1 MFRSRWAGFLFR
13 MLLVSVIVLV
23 GFQGAL
29 RLLFPVHYRP
39 LLQQYGHRY
48 NVDPLLLAAVIRAES
63 KFFPRAKSEV
73 GALGLMQIVPETGA
87 WAAAEMGL
95 VDFDVDKL
103 YEPEVNIHGGTWYL
117 HGLLEEFD
125 GDIVLSL
132 AAYNSGRGHVRRW
145 LKTKD
150 QQATEIKFSD
160 LPYPETRSYVQK
172 VLRNY
177 YWYQRIYR

>member
-63 KFFPRAKSEV
+63 KFFPPGQVGGRRA
-73 GALGLMQIVPETGA
+73 GANANCSGDRSLG
-87 WAAAEMGL
+87 
-95 VDFDVDKL
+95 
-103 YEPEVNIHGGTWYL
+103 
-117 HGLLEEFD
+117 
-125 GDIVLSL
+125 SC
-132 AAYNSGRGHVRRW
+132 
-145 LKTKD
+145 
-150 QQATEIKFSD
+150 
-160 LPYPETRSYVQK
+160 
-172 VLRNY
+172 
-177 YWYQRIYR
+177 